1 MIPELQG
8 ILETQRAWARQCG
21 IRLEE
26 SGHTSDLSANLF
38 REPSQTT
45 RGELGDGT
53 RRPLGDGSKP
63 GDLQLLE
70 STLAL
75 VCNVFDAGRET
86 PGSLAAACGGNR
98 RATRLR
104 FCTPVGTDEL
114 PCEVDLLF
122 DSDDAAVRPMAVRAS
137 YAEPYQSSR
146 PWREPANRVPAEWI
160 EALELWAELPA
171 CRALA
176 NDLRAT
182 PRRFEHLPV
191 AELLSC
197 SASLTQRYGRRGF
210 RLVHLWHEV
219 SGRAARSYQLE
230 LDRLRFRVGGEID
243 FRSLTWRQLLTQ
255 LSESDAAAPAHLD
268 YLRDRY
274 DLG

>member
-8 ILETQRAWARQCG
+8 ILETQRAWAAQCG
-21 IRLEE
+21 IQLEE
-26 SGHTSDLSANLF
+26 SGHTPNLSSNLF
-38 REPSQTT
+38 REPSPAT
-45 RGELGDGT
+45 RGELET
-53 RRPLGDGSKP
+53 ATHRPLGGGAKP

-75 VCNVFDAGRET
+75 VCNVFDTGRET
-86 PGSLAAACGGNR
+86 PGALAAACGGSR
-98 RATRLR
+98 LSTRLR
-104 FCTPVGTDEL
+104 FCAPVGSKPL
-114 PCEVDLLF
+114 PCEVDVLF
-122 DSDDAAVRPMAVRAS
+122 DSDSAAVRPLAVRAS
-137 YAEPYQSSR
+137 YAEPYQSRR
-146 PWREPANRVPAEWI
+146 PYREPANRVPAEWV
-160 EALELWAELPA
+160 EAVGLWAELPA

-210 RLVHLWHEV
+210 RLAHLWHPIP
-219 SGRAARSYQLE
+219 GRAASSYQRE
-230 LDRLRFRVGGEID
+230 LDRFRFRVGGEID
-243 FRSLTWRQLLTQ
+243 FQSLTWQQLWGR
-255 LSESDAAAPAHLD
+255 LSEADDATPGHLD

-274 DLG
+274 AL

>member
-1 MIPELQG
+1 LIPELQG
-8 ILETQRAWARQCG
+8 ILETQRAWARRCG

-26 SGHTSDLSANLF
+26 SGHTPDLSANLF

-45 RGELGDGT
+45 RGELGN
-53 RRPLGDGSKP
+53 
-63 GDLQLLE
+63 
-70 STLAL
+70 A
-75 VCNVFDAGRET
+75 
-86 PGSLAAACGGNR
+86 
-98 RATRLR
+98 
-104 FCTPVGTDEL
+104 
-114 PCEVDLLF
+114 
-122 DSDDAAVRPMAVRAS
+122 
-137 YAEPYQSSR
+137 
-146 PWREPANRVPAEWI
+146 
-160 EALELWAELPA
+160 A

-176 NDLRAT
+176 SDLRAT

-219 SGRAARSYQLE
+219 PGRAARSYQLE
-230 LDRLRFRVGGEID
+230 LDRFRFRVGGEID
-243 FRSLTWRQLLTQ
+243 CRSVTWRQLLAQ
-255 LSESDAAAPAHLD
+255 LSEADGAAPAHLD